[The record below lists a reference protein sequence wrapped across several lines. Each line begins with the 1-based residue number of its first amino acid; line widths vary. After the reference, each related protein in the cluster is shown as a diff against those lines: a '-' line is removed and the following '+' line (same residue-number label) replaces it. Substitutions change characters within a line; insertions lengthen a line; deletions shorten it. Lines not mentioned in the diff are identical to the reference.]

1 MCPRPDLYDPLATW
15 FASQRRPLPWREEG
29 TSAWGVLVSE
39 IMSQQTPVSRV
50 VEPWRAW
57 MTRWPTPRSLALA
70 DSAEVLR
77 AWGSL
82 GYPRRALR
90 LLECAR
96 TIDHE
101 HSGELPVGVDALRE
115 LPGIGDYT
123 AAAVA
128 NFAQGQKACV
138 LDTNIRRVLTR
149 VLDAKPSPTAHVTKR
164 DRARFETLVPASAE
178 SSRIWNEGIMELG
191 ALVCRARNPR
201 CEACPLAEQC
211 AWLKAGR
218 PGLGERTTRPQGYE
232 GTDRQIRGRILKTL
246 REGGEATVGF
256 LERASG
262 AEPERFTRLLT
273 DLLAEGFV
281 SHTAGGLITL
291 GAGTRAGG
299 TATNA

>member
-1 MCPRPDLYDPLATW
+1 MPARPDLHEPLAAW
-15 FASQRRPLPWREEG
+15 FARHRRPLPWREDG

-39 IMSQQTPVSRV
+39 IMSQQTPVARV
-50 VEPWRAW
+50 VEPWSAW
-57 MTRWPTPRSLALA
+57 MKRWPTPRALAHA

-96 TIDHE
+96 TVDRE
-101 HSGELPVGVDALRE
+101 HGGKLPVGVDALRA

-128 NFAQGQKACV
+128 SFAQGQRACV

-149 VLDAKPSPTAHVTKR
+149 VLDAKASPSVHVTKR
-164 DRARFETLVPASAE
+164 DRARFATLVPASAE
-178 SSRIWNEGIMELG
+178 SSRIWNEGVMELG

-201 CEACPLAEQC
+201 CEACPLAEEC

-218 PGLGERTTRPQGYE
+218 PGLGERTSRPQGYE
-232 GTDRQIRGRILKTL
+232 GTDRQIRGTILKTL
-246 REGGEATVGF
+246 REGGEATVGT

-262 AEPERFTRLLT
+262 AEPERFTRLLA
-273 DLLAEGFV
+273 DLLAEGFI
-281 SHTAGGLITL
+281 SYTASGLVTL
-291 GAGTRAGG
+291 GAGSPAGERPQTR
-299 TATNA
+299 